1 MSSVIGVELA
11 AVIVGRLW
19 KMREL
24 SHLQFCVVAK
34 SNGMMDSR
42 HYNVN
47 NDKMGRVSYCSGY

>member
-24 SHLQFCVVAK
+24 SHLYVCVVAK
-34 SNGMMDSR
+34 SSGLMDSQ
-42 HYNVN
+42 HYNV
-47 NDKMGRVSYCSGY
+47 DDDETGRGSYCDGY